1 MANQPPESRPDDDSK
16 PANLPLTVPPTTP
29 RDSGKRMSAS
39 STPSW
44 QRPDGV
50 TAGNWDYVR
59 SKEIAG
65 KYGLFLE
72 NDPLTEAD
80 GKVLFRYLPQIKE
93 DDFPARSHDV
103 AERVN
108 DVADEVHR
116 RPLVAD
122 FGCGNGRSL
131 FPLMA
136 RGYDGLGVD
145 LSLPMLQVFFDKYAR
160 QVTETS
166 SPPLNSTDAN
176 LGKLYL
182 LQANLVHLDAME
194 TDSIDHALCLFST
207 LGMIEGRANRR
218 KFLLHVRRVLRPGGK
233 FIVHAHNVFFQL
245 RAPGGMRWFAGSLWD
260 TWRGKQELGDRTA
273 GYRGLKNL
281 FIHSY
286 RRSELIADLSSA
298 DFQSKHWH
306 AVMPGENDLADTL
319 PMFSALRVV
328 GWVAVC
334 E

>member
-1 MANQPPESRPDDDSK
+1 MANQPPNSASGDDSK
-16 PANLPLTVPPTTP
+16 PANLSLTLPPATPL
-29 RDSGKRMSAS
+29 DSGERMSAN

-80 GKVLFRYLPQIKE
+80 GKVLFRYLPQLKGE
-93 DDFPARSHDV
+93 DSLTRSHDV
-103 AERVN
+103 SKRVKGVTN
-108 DVADEVHR
+108 EVQR

-131 FPLMA
+131 LPLMA

-145 LSLPMLQVFFDKYAR
+145 LSLPMLQVFFDEYER
-160 QVTETS
+160 QATETS
-166 SPPLNSTDAN
+166 SSPLTSKDAS
-176 LGKLYL
+176 LGRLCL

-207 LGMIEGRANRR
+207 LGMIAGRANRR
-218 KFLLHVRRVLRPGGK
+218 KFLSHVRRVLRPGGK
-233 FIVHAHNVFFQL
+233 FIVHAHNMFFQL
-245 RAPGGMRWFAGSLWD
+245 SAPGGIRWFAGSLWD

-273 GYRGLKNL
+273 AYRGLKNL

-298 DFQSKHWH
+298 DFQPQHWH
-306 AVMPGENDLADTL
+306 GVMPGENDLVDTL